1 MAVNVFKLGS
11 PGSDTDKEMTT
22 TSKVAVQSQETLGDR
37 KSIKKKKASVE
48 KHDSEADD
56 DGGKKSKKEK
66 KHKRVSDGD
75 EILNTESSK
84 VNDGCQNHEKAFVN
98 SDDDGSKR
106 VKKKRRR
113 VDCDLGNTAHKPKR
127 KKKKSKEKIKT
138 ENREAEVKKSTK
150 DPKDKRKKQKD
161 SKSNEVIYEVSLTH
175 ESLQKELKRANMEL
189 ASQAT
194 DMEEE
199 RAEEISAMQLFIH
212 LKERE
217 LEISIAAKRL
227 DQILFEGL
235 RVEFGSGLE
244 TLNNGDVPTVTSFW
258 QSVEETEY
266 QRVYD
271 SGIETYLAAFDQLKA
286 SKEGALREEHE
297 EANKIITP
305 DRAQLMGHPRPL
317 SRPVGP
323 ILSDGSESLFTNPAI
338 TTRPF
343 PVLWPHSHAIANHF
357 PIGHPSFH
365 YSSSSTLNSRVLSGC
380 APEKPFH
387 ISQLGMLQKYED
399 LLHKYLKKKF
409 EDYKRNAFIE
419 RDLRCISTI
428 QSMGKQLRETCHTSN
443 ANMDNIFKVFETCL
457 SDYEASS
464 KGPGKWQ
471 KFSVFLQQSLE
482 GPIDDLTKREN
493 SLAVK
498 FYSVEEA
505 MKHLKQKLNDSKE
518 YRERITKLQK
528 EIFMS
533 QSRLV
538 EGFMRKKV
546 STRKTQRMNKEDR
559 TKIALIKR
567 LEELKHLKSVKKREF
582 LFIDEE
588 NVHKLAVMSGVFDAL
603 VILICNSSLTSIFHM
618 ISAKPKTTLRFME
631 LGLVNSTM
639 EMFVDSE
646 NIISEKALLVLDTTC
661 ESNEGRTIVS
671 GNKLVMLILL
681 KISEFTKKNLISVMW
696 KICKPGD
703 GTEVEEA
710 FLLGVLKKLVVM
722 LQVGCGEVTKECD
735 EDDEKPDFNKKDE
748 LLGHPEDWDV
758 FQGGDGLTPT
768 RKEVSHHMVSSST
781 HLKKTSRR
789 LPGSLPDDFQEVFS
803 KSLLSY
809 LPFIIDPSVLTTS
822 KKFGSLPDDFKEV
835 WKSSRRLQ
843 RNLLNDF
850 QEVFQTTSMKSSDE
864 VFFHIN
870 ENESSLNVD
879 ADDFHEGCLVD
890 F

>member
-1 MAVNVFKLGS
+1 M
-11 PGSDTDKEMTT
+11 
-22 TSKVAVQSQETLGDR
+22 
-37 KSIKKKKASVE
+37 
-48 KHDSEADD
+48 
-56 DGGKKSKKEK
+56 
-66 KHKRVSDGD
+66 KHKRVSGGD
-75 EILNTESSK
+75 EIVNTESSK

-150 DPKDKRKKQKD
+150 DPKDKRKKQKC

-194 DMEEE
+194 DIEELKHKLRE
-199 RAEEISAMQLFIH
+199 RDEEISAMQLFIH

-217 LEISIAAKRL
+217 LKISIATKRL
-227 DQILFEGL
+227 DQILFE
-235 RVEFGSGLE
+235 
-244 TLNNGDVPTVTSFW
+244 
-258 QSVEETEY
+258 
-266 QRVYD
+266 
-271 SGIETYLAAFDQLKA
+271 
-286 SKEGALREEHE
+286 
-297 EANKIITP
+297 
-305 DRAQLMGHPRPL
+305 
-317 SRPVGP
+317 
-323 ILSDGSESLFTNPAI
+323 
-338 TTRPF
+338 
-343 PVLWPHSHAIANHF
+343 
-357 PIGHPSFH
+357 
-365 YSSSSTLNSRVLSGC
+365 
-380 APEKPFH
+380 
-387 ISQLGMLQKYED
+387 
-399 LLHKYLKKKF
+399 
-409 EDYKRNAFIE
+409 
-419 RDLRCISTI
+419 
-428 QSMGKQLRETCHTSN
+428 
-443 ANMDNIFKVFETCL
+443 
-457 SDYEASS
+457 DYEASS

-482 GPIDDLTKREN
+482 GPIDDLTK
-493 SLAVK
+493 
-498 FYSVEEA
+498 
-505 MKHLKQKLNDSKE
+505 SKE

-533 QSRLV
+533 QFSLV

-681 KISEFTKKNLISVMW
+681 KISEFRKKNLISVMW
-696 KICKPGD
+696 KICKTGD
-703 GTEVEEA
+703 GTEVEETL
-710 FLLGVLKKLVVM
+710 LLGVLKKFVVM

-735 EDDEKPDFNKKDE
+735 EDDEKPDFNKKAE

-768 RKEVSHHMVSSST
+768 RKEVIQSLVGDSST
-781 HLKKTSRR
+781 LNEDKVMDMDEIR
-789 LPGSLPDDFQEVFS
+789 EVF
-803 KSLLSY
+803 LANGIDMDAVDE
-809 LPFIIDPSVLTTS
+809 LPECSEGEVEEAMRELDRAGNEDIHEDEALVTAVDGKGTTDVEMAKQHGTRKRLFKPAAGTAVSTKMRMASVRA
-822 KKFGSLPDDFKEV
+822 
-835 WKSSRRLQ
+835 SSRKRTGVKSGMRQ
-843 RNLLNDF
+843 GENSKQMDAKG
-850 QEVFQTTSMKSSDE
+850 TSNPKPG
-864 VFFHIN
+864 
-870 ENESSLNVD
+870 LPKP
-879 ADDFHEGCLVD
+879 
-890 F
+890 